1 MKTYRNSLLPMQEVA
16 TGRTRSISRRV
27 AAALAMTLAAG
38 AQANMDAEHLVGYAY
53 DRATDKLIYTEQH
66 TFETEGDELVK
77 HQVDYV
83 DADGKLLAAKTLDY
97 RGHPYAPEFR
107 MDDKRDDYV
116 EGAQYTDEGYRLFRT
131 RDEKSGDKVLT
142 PESDMV
148 ADAGFDRYVRDH
160 LEELL
165 GGEQQSFHMAI
176 AGHLTELRFR
186 VRLLDKEPLFGVP
199 AARFRVEPASLLRL
213 IADPIDI
220 TYATETGRLLRYV
233 GVTNIRNAQGKRY
246 DARIDFPTNGAP
258 AETETGSP

>member
-1 MKTYRNSLLPMQEVA
+1 MNAQ
-16 TGRTRSISRRV
+16 SISPIASGGISAGLIRNKL
-27 AAALAMTLAAG
+27 ACSTGALAMLIFSG
-38 AQANMDAEHLVGYAY
+38 AHASMNVEQLVGYAY
-53 DRATDKLIYTEQH
+53 DRASDKLIYTEQH
-66 TFETEGDELVK
+66 TFESEGEELVK

-83 DADGKLLAAKTLDY
+83 AADGTLLAAKTLDY

-116 EGAQYTDEGYRLFRT
+116 EGAQYTDAGYRLFRE
-131 RDEKSGDKVLT
+131 RDQKSADKMLT
-142 PESDMV
+142 PESNLV

-160 LEELL
+160 LDELL
-165 GGEQQSFHMAI
+165 SGEQQSFHMAI

-186 VRLLDKEPLFGVP
+186 VRLLDKKSLFGVP

-233 GVTNIRNAQGKRY
+233 GVTNIRNAQGNRY